1 MLPEVS
7 QGQAGCV
14 RLTKNRHRTSQYG
27 MFFWEKWAGQW
38 WPKPSYGVRLF
49 RPAALWLLLPSI
61 HIKHRSRGNFVLNSG
76 NSFKSY
82 SPEYFTWAW
91 LRLALLFLPL
101 NLCSLM
107 PTNSKITQRCL
118 GEGNRGRKSSD
129 ESSWLLAPLKVILSM
144 SVKAQWLQIH
154 QLHLTCP
161 FPQRTQPTR
170 QTGTLRGLPRMPAA
184 ALRERCQDGK
194 IETREVAGKEIIF

>member
-1 MLPEVS
+1 MSRAV
-7 QGQAGCV
+7 C
-14 RLTKNRHRTSQYG
+14 T
-27 MFFWEKWAGQW
+27 W
-38 WPKPSYGVRLF
+38 WPTPSCGVRLF

-82 SPEYFTWAW
+82 SPEYFTWVW

-118 GEGNRGRKSSD
+118 GEGNRERKKEFRWEQLVACPSKSDSLNERKDPMTSDSSA
-129 ESSWLLAPLKVILSM
+129 APYLPLPPENTADTSDRDTQR
-144 SVKAQWLQIH
+144 SAQDA
-154 QLHLTCP
+154 CCGP
-161 FPQRTQPTR
+161 
-170 QTGTLRGLPRMPAA
+170 
-184 ALRERCQDGK
+184 
-194 IETREVAGKEIIF
+194 